1 MVHPGGKPW
10 LWDWLG
16 ARNRVHQE
24 AEIDLAGNQDGL
36 FLQGLLLSYLL
47 PLARVYLLN
56 TQNFPK
62 KCYHLRIKC

>member
-1 MVHPGGKPW
+1 MVYPGGKPW
-10 LWDWLG
+10 LWAWLG

-62 KCYHLRIKC
+62 KCYQLRIKC